1 MKSLLGIGI
10 SVGVL
15 PVAGVL
21 LGIVSERLGA
31 AMQSAVDGSSHA
43 ASTPDP
49 TPAT

>member
-31 AMQSAVDGSSHA
+31 AMQSADGSSHA